1 MADTISQIIEQA
13 AAETNTSPTQAQIA
27 SGNYRKGRFRFRGLQ
42 FVIENPIGSARRGT
56 SPDGT
61 EWSNVLHHHYGYV
74 SGTEGCDGDQV
85 DVFIG
90 PDIQEPIVYVINQT
104 DQDGAFDETKS
115 MIGFSDAE
123 SARSAYLKHY
133 PRDWNG
139 LHSVVPMPFSRWK
152 EWVMSDSH
160 TSPAEDQMFR
170 TEFEYLE
177 KSDLNDG
184 PLYVY
189 GAVLVPDKFDRQG
202 DIIDADAIKKAARN
216 YMAKAQHAGLQ
227 HKWLLSKSG
236 IQLTQSFLA
245 PTDMTIGKKDIPKG
259 SWVVEFQVTD
269 DNLKKS
275 IASGEYRAFSIGGR
289 AKRVPVD

>member
-1 MADTISQIIEQA
+1 
-13 AAETNTSPTQAQIA
+13 
-27 SGNYRKGRFRFRGLQ
+27 
-42 FVIENPIGSARRGT
+42 
-56 SPDGT
+56 
-61 EWSNVLHHHYGYV
+61 
-74 SGTEGCDGDQV
+74 
-85 DVFIG
+85 
-90 PDIQEPIVYVINQT
+90 
-104 DQDGAFDETKS
+104 
-115 MIGFSDAE
+115 
-123 SARSAYLKHY
+123 
-133 PRDWNG
+133 
-139 LHSVVPMPFSRWK
+139 
-152 EWVMSDSH
+152 MSDSH

-245 PTDMTIGKKDIPKG
+245 PTDMAIGKKDIPKG